1 METDMSPFDDSLS
14 QPKQDFFPQ
23 YNPQVPQPP
32 QFHQTHQ
39 EYFPSYPQQP
49 KSDGLDG
56 FFSSISKSTWIIIAI
71 LFIVGFFMGKTMQP
85 VFIKTG

>member
-1 METDMSPFDDSLS
+1 METDMSPFDDSITQQ
-14 QPKQDFFPQ
+14 QPQRQDFFP
-23 YNPQVPQPP
+23 PQQS
-32 QFHQTHQ
+32 FHQQQPQ
-39 EYFPSYPQQP
+39 EFFPSYPQQYQ
-49 KSDGLDG
+49 KQESGFDN